1 MGYTLQMGGGSY
13 RIAGGDS
20 LSSKIRQTPLE
31 ISDKC
36 SIFVE
41 QEGEFVV
48 VTVNSITQEV
58 VANIDQVYVY
68 LSHTDGSLKE
78 RSWFGPS
85 QYASLHTWG
94 NCSPLM
100 QKLSLKRNKYYF
112 NIKDIPCSNQLK
124 RVQLKYQ
131 QDGHTAFISV
141 SACLATFYPRH
152 FVLKGQE
159 IDCGRAVDVNVKH
172 LGEWSYKDITI

>member
-1 MGYTLQMGGGSY
+1 
-13 RIAGGDS
+13 
-20 LSSKIRQTPLE
+20 
-31 ISDKC
+31 
-36 SIFVE
+36 
-41 QEGEFVV
+41 
-48 VTVNSITQEV
+48 
-58 VANIDQVYVY
+58 
-68 LSHTDGSLKE
+68 
-78 RSWFGPS
+78 
-85 QYASLHTWG
+85 
-94 NCSPLM
+94 M